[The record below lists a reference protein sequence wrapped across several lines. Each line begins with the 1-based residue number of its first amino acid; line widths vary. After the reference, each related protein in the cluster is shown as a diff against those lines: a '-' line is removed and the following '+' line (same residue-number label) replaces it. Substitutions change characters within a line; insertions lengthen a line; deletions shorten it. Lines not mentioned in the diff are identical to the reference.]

1 MSVRPLGPAHGLEK
15 KDGCGSVAIDQAECR
30 AGQDCRRQRVC
41 THGVSLD
48 GKDRGTVRKD
58 RELVVVR
65 LLAEDL
71 PARQRR
77 DASLD
82 ARLLEELS
90 RLERDR
96 NLGTGRDEGDGSVL
110 GLADDVATLRGLLDR
125 RVLELVQVLAGEAAG
140 RARSFPPG
148 QDGWYRR
155 VRCENAGQ
163 THQRMDGVRVEVKA
177 M

>member
-1 MSVRPLGPAHGLEK
+1 MV
-15 KDGCGSVAIDQAECR
+15 CTV
-30 AGQDCRRQRVC
+30 AGQLQFDGRESAC

-48 GKDRGTVRKD
+48 GKDRGTVRKN

-96 NLGTGRDEGDGSVL
+96 NLGTGRDNGDGGVL

-125 RVLELVQVLAGEAAG
+125 RVLELVKVLAREAAG
-140 RARSFPPG
+140 RVGSGGSCVSMRASELC
-148 QDGWYRR
+148 RR
-155 VRCENAGQ
+155 VVKNAWQ
-163 THQRMDGVRVEVKA
+163 NAPEDGRSAGRSQGHVVRSRGLVSVCSRD
-177 M
+177 

>member
-1 MSVRPLGPAHGLEK
+1 MDRICAQIDRTAQPASFANESSQSKL
-15 KDGCGSVAIDQAECR
+15 AE
-30 AGQDCRRQRVC
+30 C

-48 GKDRGTVRKD
+48 GKDRGTVRQD

-77 DASLD
+77 DAGLD
-82 ARLLEELS
+82 ARLLEKLG

-96 NLGTGRDEGDGSVL
+96 DLGTGRDEGDGGVL

-140 RARSFPPG
+140 RVGSG
-148 QDGWYRR
+148 R
-155 VRCENAGQ
+155 VGGSLVSVC
-163 THQRMDGVRVEVKA
+163 VRVN
-177 M
+177 

>member
-1 MSVRPLGPAHGLEK
+1 MV
-15 KDGCGSVAIDQAECR
+15 CTV
-30 AGQDCRRQRVC
+30 AGQMRFDGRESAC

-48 GKDRGTVRKD
+48 GKDRGTVRKN

-77 DASLD
+77 DAGLD

-96 NLGTGRDEGDGSVL
+96 NLGAGRDEGDGGVL
-110 GLADDVATLRGLLDR
+110 GLADDVTTLRGLLDR
-125 RVLELVQVLAGEAAG
+125 RVLELVQVLTGEAVG
-140 RARSFPPG
+140 RVGGFLVSACVVQEG
-148 QDGWYRR
+148 QGRR
-155 VRCENAGQ
+155 GK